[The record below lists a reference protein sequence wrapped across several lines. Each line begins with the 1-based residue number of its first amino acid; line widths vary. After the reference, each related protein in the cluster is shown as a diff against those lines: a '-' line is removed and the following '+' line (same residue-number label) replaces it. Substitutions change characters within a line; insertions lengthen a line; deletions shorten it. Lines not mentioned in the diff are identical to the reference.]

1 MYTGLLALFS
11 SILPK
16 LPPSKLALVPVSEIA
31 VVVTTRERLDQLSWC
46 GFLQMLQQHQTE
58 FSNLL
63 GTDRFEWVLA
73 DESLT
78 LVLEPAMPFPFEE
91 LEAMQDRV
99 NALFLQF
106 SDANHADLAPLQG
119 QTHLIEVS
127 YGGPA
132 GEDLPEVA
140 RLLGISEREFV
151 KAHSGGLYRV
161 DFVGFLPGFAYLAEL
176 PAALQLARRNE
187 PRDRVPAGALAVANR
202 YTAIY
207 PVSSPG
213 GWHLVGESSFQLFDP
228 ALSAPN
234 RLQPGDSVRFVEV

>member
-1 MYTGLLALFS
+1 MALFS
-11 SILPK
+11 FILPK
-16 LPPSKLALVPVSEIA
+16 NSPSKLALVPVSEIA
-31 VVVTTRERLDQLSWC
+31 VAVTTRERLDQLLWC
-46 GFLQMLQQHQTE
+46 DFLAMLQQHQTDL
-58 FSNLL
+58 SSLL

-78 LVLEPAMPFPFEE
+78 LVLEPAMPFPFEH
-91 LEAMQDRV
+91 LEKIQDWA
-99 NALFLQF
+99 NARFSQF
-106 SDANHADLAPLQG
+106 IDANQADLAPLQR

-127 YGGPA
+127 YGGKA

-161 DFVGFLPGFAYLAEL
+161 EFVGFLPGFAYLAEL
-176 PAALQLARRNE
+176 PAALQLARKTE